1 MRSFRVNLSAAEHV
15 HGLTSRRLMHRA
27 IGLVLVALSI
37 PYLIS
42 GAGTANAA
50 VVDEL
55 NLLSQLPPELLS
67 QCQASGD
74 EDGLVGSN
82 RNGTFIADEQRA
94 AMDGLVV
101 GLILKHDSYV
111 ELCWHAVTATYDR
124 QTPEGDFTGKRGSSH
139 MRFWMAWSNHALC
152 LLTKSPRYG
161 PRYRDA
167 LHVLLPKVQKA
178 MDYLTEYGPSQL
190 SNDYKSPNRTL
201 IIATAYELGARLLEG
216 YSDPERIKRYLA
228 EARRWID
235 NEFVNQ
241 KLFREA
247 DGVFK
252 ENGGYDTS
260 YQGVAT
266 RFYYYCLM
274 QDAEC
279 TPDAFQKGEKAGTF
293 LSKRFLPGGLI
304 DCTYNLRSG
313 LGNAEG
319 SHKKTDQR
327 SCRLALLYYSVLFKH
342 PEVLSYVRDMSEEND
357 ALPPVLIAPRSATGA
372 MGTPFFLLLA
382 FTNAGLYELD
392 HRFRVEV
399 ADLPPGLAL
408 ESHYDFSQST
418 GFVAI
423 KGKPTAPGS
432 FQVKVTPQNQF
443 GINAPFFLTLDI
455 Q

>member
-1 MRSFRVNLSAAEHV
+1 MHQTLNRLLVSLS
-15 HGLTSRRLMHRA
+15 
-27 IGLVLVALSI
+27 VAFLGFCNGI
-37 PYLIS
+37 AR
-42 GAGTANAA
+42 AGTL
-50 VVDEL
+50 DEF
-55 NLLSQLPPELLS
+55 NLLSQMPPELLT

-74 EDGLVGSN
+74 DDGLVGSN
-82 RNGTFIADEQRA
+82 RNGLFIADEERE
-94 AMDGLVV
+94 AMDGLVI
-101 GLILKHDSYV
+101 GIILKHDSYV
-111 ELCWHAVTATYDR
+111 ERCWRAVTATYDR

-139 MRFWMAWSNHALC
+139 MRFWMAWSNHALY

-161 PRYRDA
+161 PLYQNA
-167 LHVLLPKVQKA
+167 LHALLPKVQKA
-178 MDYLTEYGPSQL
+178 MDYLTQNGPSQL

-201 IIATAYELGARLLEG
+201 IIATAYKLGARLLED

-228 EARRWID
+228 EAHRWID
-235 NEFVNQ
+235 NEFVDQ

-266 RFYYYCLM
+266 RFYYYCLI
-274 QDAEC
+274 QDPEC

-313 LGNAEG
+313 LRNAEA

-327 SCRLALLYYSVLFKH
+327 SCRLALLYYSILFNH
-342 PEVLSYVRDMSEEND
+342 PEVLSAVRDMREESYG
-357 ALPPVLIAPRSATGA
+357 LPPVLITPRSASGMAGA
-372 MGTPFFLLLA
+372 PFSLSLG

-392 HRFRVEV
+392 RRFSV
-399 ADLPPGLAL
+399 AAAELPPGLVL
-408 ESHYDFSQST
+408 ESHYDFTQST
-418 GFVAI
+418 GFATI
-423 KGKPTAPGS
+423 KGTPSAPGS

-443 GINAPFFLTLDI
+443 GVNTPFFIALDI

>member
-1 MRSFRVNLSAAEHV
+1 MYPAIN
-15 HGLTSRRLMHRA
+15 RLL
-27 IGLVLVALSI
+27 IALSI
-37 PYLIS
+37 AFLVL
-42 GAGTANAA
+42 GEGTAHAGA
-50 VVDEL
+50 PDEF
-55 NLLSQLPPELLS
+55 NLLSQLPPELLR
-67 QCQASGD
+67 QCQACGD

-82 RNGTFIADEQRA
+82 RNGLFIADEERE

-111 ELCWHAVTATYDR
+111 ERCWRAVTATYDR
-124 QTPEGDFTGKRGSSH
+124 QTPQGDFTGKRGSSH
-139 MRFWMAWSNHALC
+139 MRFWMAWSNHALY

-161 PRYRDA
+161 PRYQDA
-167 LHVLLPKVQKA
+167 LHVLLPKVQRA

-216 YSDPERIKRYLA
+216 YSDSARVNRYLA
-228 EARRWID
+228 EAHRWID

-266 RFYYYCLM
+266 RFYYYCLI
-274 QDAEC
+274 QDPEC

-313 LGNAEG
+313 LGNAEA
-319 SHKKTDQR
+319 SPKKTDQR
-327 SCRLALLYYSVLFKH
+327 SCRLALLYYSILFNH
-342 PEVLSYVRDMSEEND
+342 PEVLSAVRDMSEENNG
-357 ALPPVLIAPRSATGA
+357 LPPVLITPRSARGVVGA
-372 MGTPFFLLLA
+372 PFSLSLG

-392 HRFRVEV
+392 PRFSVEA
-399 ADLPPGLAL
+399 ADLPPGLVL
-408 ESHYDFSQST
+408 ESHYDFTQST
-418 GFVAI
+418 GFATI
-423 KGKPTAPGS
+423 KGTPSAPGS

-443 GINAPFFLTLDI
+443 GVNAPLFITLDI